1 MLEIY
6 FNTTSREAF
15 DADGN
20 QFRSGMPRLAY
31 MSRDTVRV
39 ILCSETP
46 ENDNA
51 GVDTTTWTR
60 DTSYNVAGI
69 GAMLTV
75 DSDYIHKLKGELAA
89 EVPAGSVSS
98 VTATIASASYAKIP
112 SSGVLRLFDAY
123 GNYEALSYTARSID
137 GTSVTFTTSGTVS
150 GAYMTGATMDCDQ
163 SPYCSA
169 LMDTAA
175 SNVEQGEFVFQ
186 LVVNS
191 DRLREEMDY
200 SDTEKLS
207 VKGLEILLYKT
218 TDGTDEPLNAFVCD
232 TFSITGTIGS
242 VGFEAEPP
250 DGTENKLAGLV
261 DQLLAA
267 GFSVEQQYDSAG
279 NTQFRFRS
287 VEAGG
292 AWSSWVTVNK
302 GQDGENGL
310 PCSLT
315 VGTVTTGDPGTDAA
329 VEITGE
335 APNQTV
341 NFTIPRGQQGQQ
353 GATGADGADGADG
366 EPGPANTLTI
376 GTVTTGE
383 PGAQAAATITGES
396 PNQVLNLTIPRG
408 ETGAQGPAGS
418 GTGDMLAS
426 VYDSN
431 SDGKVDAAD
440 TADSIGSTT
449 AAQVADAVG
458 KAHEHSNKTTLDK
471 FGESDGALTFN
482 GQPVGGGT
490 ADSVA
495 WEDVTGKPSTFPPST
510 HQHAISDVTG
520 LQDALDNAGAVKTV
534 NGAGP
539 DESGNVALT
548 ARADL
553 EFTSASLSANVLT
566 VENATIAGLVVLDAD
581 GMQQLPEMTQS
592 GTSVQID
599 FTGWTVSG
607 SWRVQFSNILA
618 ASDTPDLSNY
628 YTKAE
633 IDAMFGTFETAAA
646 AIIGEEEA

>member
-51 GVDTTTWTR
+51 GVDPTTWTR

-89 EVPAGSVSS
+89 EVPAGSISS

-123 GNYEALSYTARSID
+123 GNYEALSYTARSIE
-137 GTSVTFTTSGTVS
+137 GTSVTFTTSGTLT
-150 GAYMTGATMDCDQ
+150 GTYATGATMDCDQ

-169 LMDTAA
+169 MLDSAA

-200 SDTEKLS
+200 TDTEKLS

-218 TDGTDEPLNAFVCD
+218 NDGTDETLNAFVCD
-232 TFSITGTIGS
+232 TFSIVGTIGA
-242 VGFEAEPP
+242 VGFESDPP

-267 GFSVEQQYDSAG
+267 GFEVEQQNDSAG

-292 AWSSWVTVNK
+292 TWSAWVTVNK
-302 GQDGENGL
+302 GQDGQDGENGL

-315 VGTVTTGDPGTDAA
+315 VGTVTTGEPGTNAE

-335 APNQTV
+335 APNQTI
-341 NFTIPRGQQGQQ
+341 NFTIPRG
-353 GATGADGADGADG
+353 ATG
-366 EPGPANTLTI
+366 P
-376 GTVTTGE
+376 
-383 PGAQAAATITGES
+383 
-396 PNQVLNLTIPRG
+396 
-408 ETGAQGPAGS
+408 QGPAGS

-426 VYDSN
+426 VYDKDG
-431 SDGKVDAAD
+431 DGKVDAAD
-440 TADSIGSTT
+440 TADSVGSTT
-449 AAQVADAVG
+449 AAQVADAVS

-471 FGESDGALTFN
+471 FAEQDGSLTFN

-490 ADSVA
+490 GNGT
-495 WEDVTGKPSTFPPST
+495 VTS
-510 HQHAISDVTG
+510 
-520 LQDALDNAGAVKTV
+520 V
-534 NGAGP
+534 NGVGP

-566 VENATIAGLVVLDAD
+566 VENATIAGLAVLDAD

-592 GTSVQID
+592 GTSVAID

-607 SWRVQFSNILA
+607 TWRVQFSNILA

-633 IDAMFGTFETAAA
+633 IDAKFGDFETAATA
-646 AIIGEEEA
+646 VIGEEA

>member
-15 DADGN
+15 DADGD

-51 GVDTTTWTR
+51 GVDPATWTR

-69 GAMLTV
+69 SAMLTV

-89 EVPAGSVSS
+89 EVTAGSVSS

-112 SSGVLRLFDAY
+112 SAGVLRLFDAY

-150 GAYMTGATMDCDQ
+150 GAYTTGATMDCDQ

-169 LMDTAA
+169 MLDTSA

-200 SDTEKLS
+200 TDTEKLS
-207 VKGLEILLYKT
+207 VKGIEILLYKT
-218 TDGTDEPLNAFVCD
+218 TDGTDETLNAFVCD
-232 TFSITGTIGS
+232 TFSIVGTIGA

-250 DGTENKLAGLV
+250 DGTENKLAGVV

-267 GFSVEQQYDSAG
+267 GFEVEQQYDSAG

-292 AWSSWVTVNK
+292 TWSSWITVNK
-302 GQDGENGL
+302 GQDGEDGL

-315 VGTVTTGDPGTDAA
+315 VGTVTTGEPGTNAS

-341 NFTIPRGQQGQQ
+341 NFTIPRG
-353 GATGADGADGADG
+353 
-366 EPGPANTLTI
+366 N
-376 GTVTTGE
+376 
-383 PGAQAAATITGES
+383 TGES
-396 PNQVLNLTIPRG
+396 G
-408 ETGAQGPAGS
+408 TGAAVGS
-418 GTGDMLAS
+418 IALFSGATLPEGYLLCDGAALSREVYAELFSAIGTTWGDG
-426 VYDSN
+426 D
-431 SDGKVDAAD
+431 
-440 TADSIGSTT
+440 GSTT
-449 AAQVADAVG
+449 FNLPDLTDKTVWGGDSSAVG
-458 KAHEHSNKTTLDK
+458 GYKE
-471 FGESDGALTFN
+471 
-482 GQPVGGGT
+482 
-490 ADSVA
+490 
-495 WEDVTGKPSTFPPST
+495 
-510 HQHAISDVTG
+510 
-520 LQDALDNAGAVKTV
+520 
-534 NGAGP
+534 
-539 DESGNVALT
+539 
-548 ARADL
+548 
-553 EFTSASLSANVLT
+553 
-566 VENATIAGLVVLDAD
+566 AGLPNITGQFRGLYPSSGSDD
-581 GMQQLPEMTQS
+581 STNGSFSFSGWGGNYLS
-592 GTSVQID
+592 GTS
-599 FTGWTVSG
+599 G
-607 SWRVQFSNILA
+607 SPR
-618 ASDTPDLSNY
+618 
-628 YTKAE
+628 E
-633 IDAMFGTFETAAA
+633 A
-646 AIIGEEEA
+646 AIGFNSAWANPIYGKTTTVQPPAAVMQFCIKYM

>member
-31 MSRDTVRV
+31 MSRDTVKV

-51 GVDTTTWTR
+51 GVDPTTWTR
-60 DTSYNVAGI
+60 DTSYNVSGI

-112 SSGVLRLFDAY
+112 SAGVLRIFDAY

-150 GAYMTGATMDCDQ
+150 GAYTTGATMDCDQ

-175 SNVEQGEFVFQ
+175 SNVEQGEFVFR

-232 TFSITGTIGS
+232 TFSIVGTIGA
-242 VGFEAEPP
+242 VGFEADPP
-250 DGTENKLAGLV
+250 DGTENKLAGVV

-267 GFSVEQQYDSAG
+267 GFEVEQQYDSAG

-292 AWSSWVTVNK
+292 TWSAWVTVSK
-302 GQDGENGL
+302 GKDGQDGQDGQDGEDGL

-315 VGTVTTGDPGTDAA
+315 VGTVTTGEPGTNAE

-341 NFTIPRGQQGQQ
+341 NFTIPRG
-353 GATGADGADGADG
+353 ATG
-366 EPGPANTLTI
+366 
-376 GTVTTGE
+376 
-383 PGAQAAATITGES
+383 Q
-396 PNQVLNLTIPRG
+396 
-408 ETGAQGPAGS
+408 QGPAGS

-426 VYDSN
+426 VYDTNGDS
-431 SDGKVDAAD
+431 KVDAAD
-440 TADSIGSTT
+440 TADSVGSTT
-449 AAQVADAVG
+449 AEQVADAVS

-471 FGESDGALTFN
+471 FAEQDGALTFD

-490 ADSVA
+490 AGSVA
-495 WEDVTGKPSTFPPST
+495 WDDITGKPSDFPPADHS
-510 HQHAISDVTG
+510 HEISDVTG

-534 NGAGP
+534 NGVGP
-539 DESGNVALT
+539 DETGNVALT

-553 EFTSASLSANVLT
+553 EFTSASLSENVLT
-566 VENATIAGLVVLDAD
+566 VSNATIAGLVVLDAE

-592 GTSVQID
+592 GTSVLID

-607 SWRVQFSNILA
+607 TWRVQFSNVLA
-618 ASDTPDLSNY
+618 ASGTPDY

-633 IDAMFGTFETAAA
+633 IDAKFGTFEAEATV
-646 AIIGEEEA
+646 IIGEA

>member
-31 MSRDTVRV
+31 MSRDTVKV

-51 GVDTTTWTR
+51 GVDPTTWTR
-60 DTSYNVAGI
+60 DTSYNVSGI

-112 SSGVLRLFDAY
+112 SAGVLRIFDAY

-150 GAYMTGATMDCDQ
+150 GAYTTGATMDCDQ

-175 SNVEQGEFVFQ
+175 SNVEQGEFVFR

-232 TFSITGTIGS
+232 TFSIVGTIGA
-242 VGFEAEPP
+242 VGFEADPP
-250 DGTENKLAGLV
+250 DGTENKLAGVV

-267 GFSVEQQYDSAG
+267 GFEVEQQYDSAG

-292 AWSSWVTVNK
+292 TWSAWVTVSK
-302 GQDGENGL
+302 GKDGQDGQDGQDGEDGL

-315 VGTVTTGDPGTDAA
+315 VGTVTTGEPGTNAE

-341 NFTIPRGQQGQQ
+341 NFTIPRG
-353 GATGADGADGADG
+353 ATG
-366 EPGPANTLTI
+366 
-376 GTVTTGE
+376 
-383 PGAQAAATITGES
+383 Q
-396 PNQVLNLTIPRG
+396 
-408 ETGAQGPAGS
+408 QGPAGS

-426 VYDSN
+426 VYDTNGDS
-431 SDGKVDAAD
+431 KVDAAD
-440 TADSIGSTT
+440 TADSVGSTT
-449 AAQVADAVG
+449 AEQVADAVS

-471 FGESDGALTFN
+471 FAEQDGALTFD

-490 ADSVA
+490 AGSVA
-495 WEDVTGKPSTFPPST
+495 WDDITGKPSDFPPADHS
-510 HQHAISDVTG
+510 HEISDVTG

-534 NGAGP
+534 NGVGP
-539 DESGNVALT
+539 DETGNVALT

-553 EFTSASLSANVLT
+553 EFTSASLSENVLT
-566 VENATIAGLVVLDAD
+566 VSNATIAGLVVLDAE

-592 GTSVQID
+592 GTSVLID

-607 SWRVQFSNILA
+607 TWRVQVSNVLA
-618 ASDTPDLSNY
+618 ASGTPDY

-633 IDAMFGTFETAAA
+633 IDAKFGTFEAEATV
-646 AIIGEEEA
+646 IIGEA

>member
-51 GVDTTTWTR
+51 GVDPTTWTR
-60 DTSYNVAGI
+60 DTSYNVSGI

-123 GNYEALSYTARSID
+123 GNYEALSYAARSIE
-137 GTSVTFTTSGTVS
+137 GTSVTFTTSGTLA
-150 GAYMTGATMDCDQ
+150 GTYETGATMDCDQ

-169 LMDTAA
+169 MLDTAA
-175 SNVEQGEFVFQ
+175 SNVEEGEFVFQ

-200 SDTEKLS
+200 TDTEKLS

-218 TDGTDEPLNAFVCD
+218 TDGTDETLNAFVCD
-232 TFSITGTIGS
+232 TFSIVGTIGA

-250 DGTENKLAGLV
+250 DAMVNKLSMLV
-261 DQLLAA
+261 DQFLAA
-267 GFSVEQQYDSAG
+267 GFEVEQQYDSTG

-292 AWSSWVTVNK
+292 TWSAWVTVSK
-302 GQDGENGL
+302 GQDGL

-315 VGTVTTGDPGTDAA
+315 VGTVTTGEPGTDAE
-329 VEITGE
+329 VEITGK

-341 NFTIPRGQQGQQ
+341 NFTIPRGKAGESAS
-353 GATGADGADGADG
+353 GAAVGSIAMFAGAALPEGYLLCDGAALSR
-366 EPGPANTLTI
+366 EVYAELFSAI
-376 GTVTTGE
+376 GTTWGE
-383 PGAQAAATITGES
+383 
-396 PNQVLNLTIPRG
+396 
-408 ETGAQGPAGS
+408 
-418 GTGDMLAS
+418 GD
-426 VYDSN
+426 
-431 SDGKVDAAD
+431 
-440 TADSIGSTT
+440 GSTT
-449 AAQVADAVG
+449 FNLPDLTDKTVWGGDSEAVGGYREAGLPGITGSFSWVADNASQ
-458 KAHEHSNKTTLDK
+458 ATAS
-471 FGESDGALTFN
+471 GAITR
-482 GQPVGGGT
+482 GG
-490 ADSVA
+490 SVY
-495 WEDVTGKPSTFPPST
+495 WGSISTGNSIAQSVLNF
-510 HQHAISDVTG
+510 
-520 LQDALDNAGAVKTV
+520 DA
-534 NGAGP
+534 
-539 DESGNVALT
+539 S
-548 ARADL
+548 R
-553 EFTSASLSANVLT
+553 S
-566 VENATIAGLVVLDAD
+566 
-581 GMQQLPEMTQS
+581 
-592 GTSVQID
+592 
-599 FTGWTVSG
+599 
-607 SWRVQFSNILA
+607 SNIYGNSNTVQPPA
-618 ASDTPDLSNY
+618 AVFAFY
-628 YTKAE
+628 IKYE
-633 IDAMFGTFETAAA
+633 
-646 AIIGEEEA
+646 

>member
-51 GVDTTTWTR
+51 GVDPTTWTR

-98 VTATIASASYAKIP
+98 VTATITSASYAKIP
-112 SSGVLRLFDAY
+112 SAGVLRLFDAY

-150 GAYMTGATMDCDQ
+150 GAYTTGATMDCDQ

-169 LMDTAA
+169 MLDTAA

-200 SDTEKLS
+200 ADTEKLS
-207 VKGLEILLYKT
+207 VKGIEILLYKT

-232 TFSITGTIGS
+232 TFSIVGTIGA
-242 VGFEAEPP
+242 VGFESDPP

-267 GFSVEQQYDSAG
+267 GFEVEQQYDSAG

-292 AWSSWVTVNK
+292 TWSSWVTVNK
-302 GQDGENGL
+302 GQDGQDGQDGENGL

-315 VGTVTTGDPGTDAA
+315 VGTVTTGEPGTDAE

-341 NFTIPRGQQGQQ
+341 NFKIPRG
-353 GATGADGADGADG
+353 ATG
-366 EPGPANTLTI
+366 
-376 GTVTTGE
+376 
-383 PGAQAAATITGES
+383 Q
-396 PNQVLNLTIPRG
+396 
-408 ETGAQGPAGS
+408 QGPAGS

-426 VYDSN
+426 VYDTN
-431 SDGKVDAAD
+431 GDGKVDAAD
-440 TADSIGSTT
+440 TADSIGDTT

-471 FGESDGALTFN
+471 FAEQDGSLTFN

-490 ADSVA
+490 GNGT
-495 WEDVTGKPSTFPPST
+495 VTS
-510 HQHAISDVTG
+510 
-520 LQDALDNAGAVKTV
+520 V
-534 NGAGP
+534 NGVGP
-539 DESGNVALT
+539 DKSGNVSLT

-553 EFTSASLSANVLT
+553 EFTSASLSANVLM

-581 GMQQLPEMTQS
+581 GMQQLPEITQS
-592 GTSVQID
+592 GTSVLID
-599 FTGWTVSG
+599 FTGWTISG
-607 SWRVQFSNILA
+607 TWRVQFSNVLA
-618 ASDTPDLSNY
+618 ASGIPDY

-633 IDAMFGTFETAAA
+633 IDAMFGDFEAAA
-646 AIIGEEEA
+646 NTIIGEA

>member
-51 GVDTTTWTR
+51 GVDPTTWTR

-98 VTATIASASYAKIP
+98 ITATIASASYAKIP
-112 SSGVLRLFDAY
+112 SSGVLRLFDTY
-123 GNYEALSYTARSID
+123 GNYEAISYTTRSID
-137 GTSVTFTTSGTVS
+137 GTSVTFTTSGTVT
-150 GAYMTGATMDCDQ
+150 GTYATGATMDCDQ

-169 LMDTAA
+169 MLDTAA

-200 SDTEKLS
+200 TDTEKLS
-207 VKGLEILLYKT
+207 VKGIEILLYKT
-218 TDGTDEPLNAFVCD
+218 TDGADEPLNAFVCD
-232 TFSITGTIGS
+232 TFSITGTIGA

-250 DGTENKLAGLV
+250 DAMENKLAGVV

-267 GFSVEQQYDSAG
+267 GFEVEQQYDIAG
-279 NTQFRFRS
+279 NTKFRFRS
-287 VEAGG
+287 IEAGG
-292 AWSSWVTVNK
+292 TWSSWVTVSK

-315 VGTVTTGDPGTDAA
+315 VGTVTTGEPGTGAE

-341 NFTIPRGQQGQQ
+341 NFKIPRGQQG
-353 GATGADGADGADG
+353 
-366 EPGPANTLTI
+366 
-376 GTVTTGE
+376 
-383 PGAQAAATITGES
+383 
-396 PNQVLNLTIPRG
+396 
-408 ETGAQGPAGS
+408 PAGS
-418 GTGDMLAS
+418 GSGDMLAS
-426 VYDSN
+426 VYDTN
-431 SDGKVDAAD
+431 GDGKVNAAD
-440 TADSIGSTT
+440 TADSIGDTT
-449 AAQVADAVG
+449 AAQVADAVS

-471 FGESDGALTFN
+471 FGESDGTLTFN
-482 GQPVGGGT
+482 GEPVGGGT
-490 ADSVA
+490 SGSVA
-495 WEDVTGKPSTFPPST
+495 WEDVTGKPPAFPPET
-510 HQHAISDVTG
+510 HQHEISDVTG

-534 NGAGP
+534 NGVGP

-566 VENATIAGLVVLDAD
+566 VENATIAGLVVLDSD

-592 GTSVQID
+592 GTSVAID
-599 FTGWTVSG
+599 FTGWTVTG
-607 SWRVQFSNILA
+607 TWRVQFSNILA
-618 ASDTPDLSNY
+618 ASGTPDY

-633 IDAMFGTFETAAA
+633 IDAKFGTFEAAA
-646 AIIGEEEA
+646 TAVIGEEA

>member
-51 GVDTTTWTR
+51 GVDPATWTR
-60 DTSYNVAGI
+60 DTSYNVSGI

-89 EVPAGSVSS
+89 EVPAGSVSN
-98 VTATIASASYAKIP
+98 VTATISSASYAKIP
-112 SSGVLRLFDAY
+112 SAGVLRLFDAY
-123 GNYEALSYTARSID
+123 GNYEALSYTARSIE
-137 GTSVTFTTSGTVS
+137 GTSVTFTTSGTLT
-150 GAYMTGATMDCDQ
+150 GTYATGATMDCDQ

-169 LMDTAA
+169 MLDTAA

-200 SDTEKLS
+200 TDTEKLS

-218 TDGTDEPLNAFVCD
+218 TDGTDETLNAFVCD
-232 TFSITGTIGS
+232 TFSIVGTIGA
-242 VGFEAEPP
+242 VGFESDPP
-250 DGTENKLAGLV
+250 DGTENKLAGVV

-267 GFSVEQQYDSAG
+267 GFEVEQQNDSAG

-292 AWSSWVTVNK
+292 TWSSWVTVNK
-302 GQDGENGL
+302 GQDGEDGL

-315 VGTVTTGDPGTDAA
+315 VGTVTTGEPGTNAE

-341 NFTIPRGQQGQQ
+341 NFKIPRG
-353 GATGADGADGADG
+353 ATGQ
-366 EPGPANTLTI
+366 P
-376 GTVTTGE
+376 
-383 PGAQAAATITGES
+383 
-396 PNQVLNLTIPRG
+396 
-408 ETGAQGPAGS
+408 GPAGS

-426 VYDSN
+426 VYDTN
-431 SDGKVDAAD
+431 GDGKVDAAD
-440 TADSIGSTT
+440 TADSVGSTT
-449 AAQVADAVG
+449 AAQVADAVS

-471 FGESDGALTFN
+471 FAEQDGALTFN

-490 ADSVA
+490 GNGT
-495 WEDVTGKPSTFPPST
+495 VTS
-510 HQHAISDVTG
+510 
-520 LQDALDNAGAVKTV
+520 V
-534 NGAGP
+534 NGVGP
-539 DESGNVALT
+539 DESGNVTLT

-581 GMQQLPEMTQS
+581 GMQQLPEITQS
-592 GTSVQID
+592 GTSVLID

-607 SWRVQFSNILA
+607 TWRVQFSNVLA
-618 ASDTPDLSNY
+618 PSDTPDLSNY

-633 IDAMFGTFETAAA
+633 IDAKFGDFETAATA
-646 AIIGEEEA
+646 VIGEV